1 MAPQIPMVPRKG
13 PVVGFGGAMAGL
25 PVWGA
30 GKRLIKKQR
39 YGLGLVLRWPLMD
52 NDNQQSTDSQQK
64 W

>member
-1 MAPQIPMVPRKG
+1 MVPRKG
-13 PVVGFGGAMAGL
+13 PVVGFGGVMAGL

-52 NDNQQSTDSQQK
+52 NDNQQSTDSQRK